1 MRENTYLEGIC
12 RDIKPLFDFEE
23 RKVKSRAFKTP
34 SLRASA
40 STEPRRLGMGNDS
53 YYFSG
58 SAAGSPVAAGSE
70 APPVADAAGLAAAF
84 PELFVP

>member
-1 MRENTYLEGIC
+1 
-12 RDIKPLFDFEE
+12 
-23 RKVKSRAFKTP
+23 
-34 SLRASA
+34 
-40 STEPRRLGMGNDS
+40 MGNDS